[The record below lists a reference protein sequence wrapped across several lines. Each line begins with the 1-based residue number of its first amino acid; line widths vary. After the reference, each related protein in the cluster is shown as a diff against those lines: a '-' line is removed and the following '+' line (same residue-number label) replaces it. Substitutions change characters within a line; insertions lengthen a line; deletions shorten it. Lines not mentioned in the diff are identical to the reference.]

1 MATRLYIGNLS
12 LNTTTEGLKGLFGQ
26 HGAIARAKIVT
37 DKVTGK
43 PKGFGY
49 VEMETREAAQA
60 AITGLHGHS
69 LDGKRIKVR
78 KSRTQPGNAK
88 S

>member
-12 LNTTTEGLKGLFGQ
+12 LNTTTEGLKTLFGQ
-26 HGAIARAKIVT
+26 HGTVARAKIVT
-37 DKVTGK
+37 DKATGK

-49 VEMETREAAQA
+49 VEMGTRNAAQA

-69 LDGKRIKVR
+69 LDGKKIKVR
-78 KSRTQPGNAK
+78 KSQTQPGEK

>member
-12 LNTTTEGLKGLFGQ
+12 LNTTTEGLKTLFGQ
-26 HGAIARAKIVT
+26 HGSIARAKIIK
-37 DKVTGK
+37 DKSTGK

-49 VEMETREAAQA
+49 VEMETREEAQA
-60 AITGLHGHS
+60 AIAGLHGQP
-69 LDGKRIKVR
+69 LDGKNIKVR
-78 KSRTQPGNAK
+78 KSQTQPGAK

>member
-12 LNTTTEGLKGLFGQ
+12 LNTTTDGLKGLFGQ

-37 DKVTGK
+37 DKSTGK

-69 LDGKRIKVR
+69 LDGKKIKVR
-78 KSRTQPGNAK
+78 KSQSQPGDAK
-88 S
+88 